1 MVISQSFLNH
11 ALLQRFNDSDVL
23 LSIRGKQVLNLK
35 LICALCVLAGL
46 LKFVHTFIRLTL
58 PQDFVIVRI
67 SCHCSSRRSR
77 TVSSK
82 LHENC
87 VASNVRN
94 TLHVSMQRMSLAT
107 TIWVH
112 HGDGVILT
120 WLRFVDR
127 FSTHIHLVDID
138 YEAIDKYT
146 FALHSY

>member
-23 LSIRGKQVLNLK
+23 LSIRGNQVLNLK

-107 TIWVH
+107 TIWYIMVMESSN
-112 HGDGVILT
+112 VT
-120 WLRFVDR
+120 PFRWSFFYSYSPCRYWLW
-127 FSTHIHLVDID
+127 SNW
-138 YEAIDKYT
+138 
-146 FALHSY
+146 